1 MSDVKNPEELFDF
14 PCHYQFKAV
23 GQAGDE
29 FYAAVIAA
37 IGKLAAVSNDAVKS
51 RPSGK
56 GNYQSVSV
64 VVTLHNFA
72 QLKGIYAELRQ
83 IPGMKMLL

>member
-1 MSDVKNPEELFDF
+1 MSDVKKPEDLFEF

-23 GQAGDE
+23 GVAGE
-29 FYAAVIAA
+29 GFRAAVIEA
-37 IGKLAAVSNDAVKS
+37 IGKLAAVSDDAVKS

-56 GNYQSVSV
+56 GNFQSVSV
-64 VVTLHNFA
+64 MVTLHNFA
-72 QLKGIYAELRQ
+72 QLKGIYSELRQ